1 MALWGRKEPGGEKSS
16 PPAGATE
23 PAVRPVTPV
32 AVPQPPAP
40 APAATPAGTPRG
52 GTLMEGRSATIGPS
66 IHVKGELLG
75 NEDLVIEGR
84 VEGIVRLR
92 DHHLTVGKSATIL
105 ATIEAKSIR
114 VEGNV
119 QGDVQATERVEL
131 APGSTVSGDIT
142 SPRVSIADG
151 ARFKGS
157 VDMDKGPRPAT
168 AAASGGAASTATAP
182 SAPAKPVSTSA

>member
-1 MALWGRKEPGGEKSS
+1 
-16 PPAGATE
+16 
-23 PAVRPVTPV
+23 
-32 AVPQPPAP
+32 
-40 APAATPAGTPRG
+40 
-52 GTLMEGRSATIGPS
+52 MEGRSATIGPS

-131 APGSTVSGDIT
+131 AAGSTVSGDIT

-157 VDMDKGPRPAT
+157 VDMDKGPRPVT
-168 AAASGGAASTATAP
+168 AAASSGAASTAGAS
-182 SAPAKPVSTSA
+182 SAPPKPVGTSA

>member
-1 MALWGRKEPGGEKSS
+1 MALWGRKEPDAEK
-16 PPAGATE
+16 PTHPAARTE
-23 PAVRPVTPV
+23 PAVKPVTPV
-32 AVPQPPAP
+32 AVNQPPAP
-40 APAATPAGTPRG
+40 APAATVAGTPRG
-52 GTLMEGRSATIGPS
+52 GTQMEGRSATIGPS

-119 QGDVQATERVEL
+119 QGDVQAAERVEL
-131 APGSTVSGDIT
+131 AAGSSVAGDIT

-157 VDMDKGPRPAT
+157 VDMDKSARPAT
-168 AAASGGAASTATAP
+168 ATVSGSPTSTAAASST
-182 SAPAKPVSTSA
+182 PAKPVGTSA